1 MKKIA
6 SLLLVFLVSF
16 SLFAVPSSS
25 LALVT
30 AIDQANIIYFDD
42 GTNSITEVNFTSTN
56 TAAISVALW
65 TNKAISSTVKLPQV
79 RLEATP
85 MVHDTVTSSFIQYSV
100 KGTTVTNSKVTITE
114 DLYAGSIMNAATA
127 AHTYYAD
134 LVIELDA
141 QSKADALS
149 GNYLG
154 SLTVTVIA
162 D

>member
-65 TNKAISSTVKLPQV
+65 TNKIG
-79 RLEATP
+79 R
-85 MVHDTVTSSFIQYSV
+85 
-100 KGTTVTNSKVTITE
+100 
-114 DLYAGSIMNAATA
+114 
-127 AHTYYAD
+127 AH
-134 LVIELDA
+134 V
-141 QSKADALS
+141 
-149 GNYLG
+149 
-154 SLTVTVIA
+154 
-162 D
+162 